1 MAKAELVILHGG
13 AGSVINAIRAGQV
26 PVIVPRRAEFGE
38 HINNH
43 QVEFAR
49 QLAQQ
54 ERVVLVEDLSEL
66 QHAMLKAKGLR
77 DHRIKGDALSPLVV
91 AIKEILRRQST
102 QDS

>member
-26 PVIVPRRAEFGE
+26 PVIVPRRAEFAE

-43 QVEFAR
+43 QVEFAQ
-49 QLAQQ
+49 QLAKQG
-54 ERVVLVEDLSEL
+54 RVVLVENRGEL
-66 QHAMLKAKGLR
+66 QLAVTKAKGLR
-77 DHRIKGDALSPLVV
+77 NQRTKGDAISPLVV
-91 AIKEILRRQST
+91 AIKELLRSQAT